1 MPSLSF
7 MDVRAIAFLT
17 AFTLLETACSRS
29 APPTWDAG
37 SGASASVSPL
47 PLPLPLPTATV
58 SAAPST
64 SVSASASS
72 ATATPEAGVDP
83 ATLPQTRDKP
93 QASGAAFDARV
104 AALWQ
109 AIVDDDPDRA
119 MPFFFPLGAYQQVKA
134 IAEPER
140 DWKRRLVAAYVRDI
154 HALHASLGA
163 SASRAAFA
171 RIDVPE
177 ARGRWVE
184 PGEEYN
190 KIGYYRVFGTKLVYT
205 VDQKERTIEIT
216 SLISWRGEWY
226 VVHLSGIK

>member
-1 MPSLSF
+1 
-7 MDVRAIAFLT
+7 V
-17 AFTLLETACSRS
+17 
-29 APPTWDAG
+29 G
-37 SGASASVSPL
+37 
-47 PLPLPLPTATV
+47 
-58 SAAPST
+58 AAPST
-64 SVSASASS
+64 SAPG

-93 QASGAAFDARV
+93 RASGAPFEARV

-140 DWKRRLVAAYVRDI
+140 DWKRRLVAAYARDI
-154 HALHASLGA
+154 HALHASLGS
-163 SASRAAFA
+163 SAQRAAFA
-171 RIDVPE
+171 RIEVPE
-177 ARGRWVE
+177 ARARWVE

-205 VDQKERTIEIT
+205 VDQKERTIDVT